1 MVGRLISISD
11 SIARQPVCSQGF
23 QTFLSS
29 TPRCFPP
36 FAVAV
41 CRKRVFEDLAR
52 AICNL
57 KQSSF
62 ALLEWVS
69 QSAQNR
75 RCTAMGYSSIEI
87 DNLFSLSL
95 WYRSVYPTEILSL
108 CTLCSPHRI
117 SHLVENYPW
126 AVINTSDNSAS
137 TLHVMWNFKQTQ
149 GQAHTAVSRVVSCR
163 VVPCNTK
170 NQLGEWVWAR

>member
-62 ALLEWVS
+62 ALLEWVT
-69 QSAQNR
+69 QRAQNR

-95 WYRSVYPTEILSL
+95 WYRSVYPTQILSL
-108 CTLCSPHRI
+108 CTASHFSPRRKLSMSCHK
-117 SHLVENYPW
+117 HLR
-126 AVINTSDNSAS
+126 
-137 TLHVMWNFKQTQ
+137 Q
-149 GQAHTAVSRVVSCR
+149 
-163 VVPCNTK
+163 
-170 NQLGEWVWAR
+170 

>member
-69 QSAQNR
+69 QRAQNR

-87 DNLFSLSL
+87 DNLSSLSL
-95 WYRSVYPTEILSL
+95 CVVLLSL
-108 CTLCSPHRI
+108 PYKNIIIMYALLTASHFSPRRKLSMSCHK
-117 SHLVENYPW
+117 HLR
-126 AVINTSDNSAS
+126 
-137 TLHVMWNFKQTQ
+137 Q
-149 GQAHTAVSRVVSCR
+149 
-163 VVPCNTK
+163 
-170 NQLGEWVWAR
+170 